1 MKRIKID
8 SMAIKVEK
16 FDHFSD
22 VTDISDII
30 KGSIRD
36 DIVIFQEILKR
47 LLKKKDDEAKE
58 RIKTIDDEFNKL
70 EGRIKKLETENMKI
84 HAENMKLHTE
94 NMMLQTNN
102 KKLQNYKKSKKKQ
115 PKCVE
120 CVDLERQL
128 SDSRNSRTAEDLRM
142 KKHIFKRQEKVKR
155 YKLLL
160 IEKDKEIM
168 EKEESIVKYQE
179 EIYAFEEKPK
189 ENDNHDEDPVSSEQ
203 GKEKDEKD
211 EDLPI
216 KEGEEKLVPIDE
228 LMSPSKDA
236 EDNNRSTLH
245 SQTNHSSLL
254 DMVENAAK
262 YYKSA
267 ISSDETR
274 EASEDKKHDSLELE
288 ETVYSF

>member
-1 MKRIKID
+1 MKHIKID
-8 SMAIKVEK
+8 SMAIKAEK
-16 FDHFSD
+16 FDHFD
-22 VTDISDII
+22 ANISDII

-36 DIVIFQEILKR
+36 QIVIFHEILNR

-58 RIKTIDDEFNKL
+58 RIKSIDDEFNKL
-70 EGRIKKLETENMKI
+70 EGRNKRLET
-84 HAENMKLHTE
+84 ENMKLHTE
-94 NMMLQTNN
+94 NMKLHTENMKLQTEN
-102 KKLQNYKKSKKKQ
+102 KKLQNKNKSKKKQ

-128 SDSRNSRTAEDLRM
+128 SDSQNSRTAEDLRM

-168 EKEESIVKYQE
+168 EKEDSIAKYQE
-179 EIYAFEEKPK
+179 EIYAFEEKLK
-189 ENDNHDEDPVSSEQ
+189 ENDDHDEDLVSAEK

-211 EDLPI
+211 EDLPTN
-216 KEGEEKLVPIDE
+216 EGNEKLVPIDE
-228 LMSPSKDA
+228 LMSPLKDA
-236 EDNNRSTLH
+236 EDNIMSTLH
-245 SQTNHSSLL
+245 GQKNHSSLL

-267 ISSDETR
+267 VPSDETR

-288 ETVYSF
+288 EMVYGI